1 MCMKTSSAKAKGRRA
16 CAALREKLLTAAPD
30 LQPGDIGVTPS
41 GVTGAD
47 LYLSP
52 AALKTYPLAF
62 ECKNTETLNIWA
74 ALKQSEQHVAGTDLK
89 PVVCFTRNRAG
100 TEYVALKLDDFLWLI
115 R

>member
-1 MCMKTSSAKAKGRRA
+1 M
-16 CAALREKLLTAAPD
+16 LREKLLTMAPD
-30 LQPGDIGVTPS
+30 LEPGDIAVTPS
-41 GVTGAD
+41 GVTGPD

-52 AALKTYPLAF
+52 AAKKVYPLAW
-62 ECKNTETLNIWA
+62 EAKNQESLNIWA